1 MEFEVDP
8 LVDGNKTFDIFDV
21 EFHMLN
27 KNMWQEVLKVIKF
40 FLEFLKTF
48 DSNHVH
54 NMLVLMLDPRF
65 KIVKVVKSFVGC
77 GNPIH
82 FTIEYDVKEV
92 TPFFMK
98 FFY

>member
-40 FLEFLKTF
+40 FLEF
-48 DSNHVH
+48 
-54 NMLVLMLDPRF
+54 
-65 KIVKVVKSFVGC
+65 
-77 GNPIH
+77 
-82 FTIEYDVKEV
+82 
-92 TPFFMK
+92 
-98 FFY
+98 